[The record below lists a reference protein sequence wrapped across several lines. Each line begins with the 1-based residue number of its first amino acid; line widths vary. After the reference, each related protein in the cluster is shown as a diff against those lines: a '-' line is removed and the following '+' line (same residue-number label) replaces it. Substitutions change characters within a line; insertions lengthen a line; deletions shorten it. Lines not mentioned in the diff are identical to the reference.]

1 MFQAQNRKKHYKQYL
16 KSSCILHFH
25 YDDKRDKIIF
35 HKTTPDLQDR
45 DQDNQ
50 DNSVQDQDRFF
61 LVSDRSCPKT
71 DGLRPH
77 HWKTAR
83 KNQGTCFCRFCTR
96 FLTRGLEGS
105 HVGLPEH
112 LQSAGLQ
119 FNTLPHLR
127 NDLYCVEWD
136 VKLYYTI
143 PSTPCSALLGNDF
156 GQVTHRCTQYLLCY
170 DRMAL

>member
-1 MFQAQNRKKHYKQYL
+1 MTTSVTRSFFTKQHQIC
-16 KSSCILHFH
+16 KTET
-25 YDDKRDKIIF
+25 KIT
-35 HKTTPDLQDR
+35 KTTACKNKTD
-45 DQDNQ
+45 
-50 DNSVQDQDRFF
+50 FF
-61 LVSDRSCPKT
+61 LVSDLSCPKT

-96 FLTRGLEGS
+96 FLTRALEGS

-112 LQSAGLQ
+112 LQSAGRQ
-119 FNTLPHLR
+119 FNTLLRLR

-136 VKLYYTI
+136 VKLYCTI